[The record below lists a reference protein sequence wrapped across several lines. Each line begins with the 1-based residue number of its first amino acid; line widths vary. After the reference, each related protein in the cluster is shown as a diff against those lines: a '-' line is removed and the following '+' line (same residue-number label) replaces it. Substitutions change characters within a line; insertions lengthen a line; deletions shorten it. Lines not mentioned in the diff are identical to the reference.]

1 MIYRSP
7 FPDVTIPE
15 VPLSEFVLQRAAE
28 FGDKPAFIDGPSGR
42 ELTYAQL
49 AHAVERVAA
58 ALSERGFGKG
68 DTFAIYSPNVPEFT
82 VMFLAVAR
90 LGGVVTTVN
99 PLYTHH
105 ELTHQLKDARAKWL
119 ITVPTFLEN
128 ALKSA
133 AEVGLQEVF
142 VFGEAE
148 GATPYRALLESDAK
162 APDVDIDPKE
172 DIVVLPY
179 SSGTTGLPKGVM
191 LTHYNLVAN
200 LKQIEGVQAQTAN
213 PIDENSVVMG
223 LLPFYHIYG
232 MVVIMGYALYKG
244 ATVVTMP
251 KFELESFL
259 GLIQKHKVT
268 YANVVPP
275 IVLALAK
282 HPLVD
287 QYDLST
293 LTGMMSG
300 AAPLGGD
307 VAGAAAE
314 RLGCEVTQG
323 YGMTELSPVS
333 HFNPDPDMKIDRS
346 KVGPAIPNTECRVVS
361 VETGEDVGAS
371 ETGELLV
378 RGPQVMKGYLNN
390 PEATASTLDDEGWLH
405 TGDIAVVDEHGYFAV
420 VDRVKELIKYKGFQV
435 APAELEE
442 VLLAHPNVSD
452 AAVIGVPDEEAGE
465 VPKAFVVKNGDV
477 SEDEVRAFV
486 AERVAPYKKLRGLE
500 FVEAIPKSASG
511 KILRRVLVDR
521 ERSAQA

>member
-15 VPLSEFVLQRAAE
+15 QPLTEFVLQRAAE
-28 FGDKPAFIDGPSGR
+28 LGAKPAFVDGPSGR
-42 ELTYAQL
+42 ELTYAGL

-58 ALSERGFGKG
+58 ALSERGFAKG
-68 DTFAIYSPNVPEFT
+68 DTFAVYSPNIPEFT
-82 VMFLAVAR
+82 VIFLAVAR
-90 LGGVVTTVN
+90 LGGIITTVN

-105 ELTHQLKDARAKWL
+105 ELTHQLEDARASYL
-119 ITVPTFLEN
+119 ITVPAFLEN
-128 ALKSA
+128 ALTSA
-133 AEVGLQEVF
+133 AAAGLKEVF

-148 GATPYRALLESDAK
+148 GATPYASLLQSEGDA
-162 APDVDIDPKE
+162 PEVHIDPKK

-200 LKQIEGVQAQTAN
+200 LKQIEGVQAQTEN
-213 PIDENSVVMG
+213 PIDEDSVVMG

-251 KFELESFL
+251 KFDLESFL
-259 GLIQKHKVT
+259 GLIQQHRVT

-300 AAPLGGD
+300 AAPLGGE

-333 HFNPDPDMKIDRS
+333 HFNPDPNAKIDRS
-346 KVGPAIPNTECRVVS
+346 KVGPAIPNTECRVVG
-361 VETGEDVGAS
+361 VETGDDVSAG

-390 PEATASTLDDEGWLH
+390 PAATAATIDAEGWLH
-405 TGDIAVVDEHGYFAV
+405 TGDIAVVDERGYFAV

-442 VLLAHPNVSD
+442 VLLAHPSISD

-465 VPKAFVVKNGDV
+465 VPKAFVVKSADV
-477 SEDEVRAFV
+477 SADDVRAFV
-486 AERVAPYKKLRGLE
+486 AERVAPFKKLRALE
-500 FVEAIPKSASG
+500 FVDSIPKSASG

-521 ERSAQA
+521 ERAAQT

>member
-7 FPDVTIPE
+7 FPDVTIPKQS
-15 VPLSEFVLQRAAE
+15 LTEFVLQRAAE
-28 FGDKPAFIDGPSGR
+28 MGDKAAFIDGPSGR
-42 ELTYAQL
+42 ELSYADL

-58 ALSERGFGKG
+58 SLHERGFGKG

-82 VMFLAVAR
+82 VIFLAVAR

-105 ELTHQLKDARAKWL
+105 ELTHQLKDAQAGYL
-119 ITVPTFLEN
+119 ITVPTFLDN
-128 ALKSA
+128 ALTSA
-133 AEVGLQEVF
+133 EEVGLKEVF
-142 VFGEAE
+142 VFGEAA
-148 GATPYRALLESDAK
+148 GATRYAALLESEGE
-162 APDVDIDPKE
+162 APEVAIDPQE

-200 LKQIEGVQAQTAN
+200 LKQIEGVQAQTDN
-213 PIDENSVVMG
+213 PIDEDSVVMG

-251 KFELESFL
+251 KFELERFL
-259 GLIQKHKVT
+259 ELIQKHRVT

-282 HPLVD
+282 HPLVE

-293 LTGMMSG
+293 LTGIMSG

-307 VAGAAAE
+307 VAGIAAK

-333 HFNPDPDMKIDRS
+333 HFNPDPDARIDRS
-346 KVGPAIPNTECRVVS
+346 KVGPAIPNTECRVLS
-361 VETGEDVGAS
+361 VETGEDVSAG

-390 PEATASTLDDEGWLH
+390 PSATSATLDEAGWLH
-405 TGDIAVVDEHGYFAV
+405 TGDIAVVDERGYFAV

-442 VLLAHPNVSD
+442 VLLAHPNISD

-465 VPKAFVVKNGDV
+465 VPKAFVVKSAEV
-477 SEDEVRAFV
+477 SEDEIKMFV
-486 AERVAPYKKLRGLE
+486 AERVAPYKKLRQLE
-500 FVEAIPKSASG
+500 FVASIPKSASG
-511 KILRRVLVDR
+511 KILRRVLVEQ
-521 ERSAQA
+521 ERAAQA

>member
-15 VPLSEFVLQRAAE
+15 VPLAEFVLARAAR
-28 FGDKPAFIDGPSGR
+28 GDKPALIDGSSGR
-42 ELTYAQL
+42 TLTYAQL
-49 AHAVERVAA
+49 ADAVQRVAA
-58 ALSERGFGKG
+58 SLSERGFAKG
-68 DTFAIYSPNVPEFT
+68 DTFAIYSPNVPEFV
-82 VMFLAVAR
+82 VMFHAVAR
-90 LGGVVTTVN
+90 LGGIVTTVN

-105 ELTHQLKDARAKWL
+105 ELTHQLEDAGASYL

-128 ALKSA
+128 ALTSA
-133 AEVGLQEVF
+133 AALKLKEVF

-148 GATPYRALLESDAK
+148 GATPYAELLGGGT
-162 APDVDIDPKE
+162 APEVDIQPKE
-172 DIVVLPY
+172 DLVVLPY

-200 LKQIEGVQAQTAN
+200 LKQIEGFQAQTDN

-232 MVVIMGYALYKG
+232 MTVIMNYALYRG

-251 KFELESFL
+251 KFELPAFL
-259 GLIQKHKVT
+259 GLIQQYRVT

-287 QYDLST
+287 EYDLSS

-307 VAGAAAE
+307 TAGAAAK
-314 RLGCEVTQG
+314 RLNCEVTQG

-333 HFNPDPDMKIDRS
+333 HTNPDPDERIDRA
-346 KVGPAIPNTECRVVS
+346 KVGPGIPNTECRIVS
-361 VETGEDVGAS
+361 VETGEDVAAG

-390 PEATASTLDDEGWLH
+390 PAATAATIDSGGWLH
-405 TGDIAVVDEHGYFAV
+405 TGDIAEVDEQGYFAV
-420 VDRVKELIKYKGFQV
+420 VDRVKELIKYKGYQV

-442 VLLAHPNVSD
+442 VLLLHAGVSD

-465 VPKAFVVKNGDV
+465 VPKAFVVAKDGV
-477 SEDEVRAFV
+477 SEDDIRMFV
-486 AERVAPYKKLRGLE
+486 AERVAPYKKLRALE
-500 FVEAIPKSASG
+500 FVEAIPKSSSG
-511 KILRRVLVDR
+511 KILRRVLVER
-521 ERSAQA
+521 ERESQGEA

>member
-1 MIYRSP
+1 MVYRSP

-15 VPLSEFVLQRAAE
+15 VPLTEFVLQRAAD

-42 ELTYAQL
+42 ELTYAGL

-58 ALSERGFGKG
+58 SLHERGFGKG
-68 DTFAIYSPNVPEFT
+68 DIFAIYSPNVPEFT
-82 VMFLAVAR
+82 VVFLAVAR

-99 PLYTHH
+99 PLYTTH
-105 ELTHQLKDARAKWL
+105 ELTHQLKDARASYL
-119 ITVPTFLEN
+119 VTVPTFLEN

-133 AEVGLQEVF
+133 EEVGLKEVF
-142 VFGEAE
+142 VFGEAA
-148 GATPYRALLESDAK
+148 GATPYAALLEGEGQ
-162 APDVDIDPKE
+162 APEVTIHPQE

-191 LTHYNLVAN
+191 LTHRNLVAN
-200 LKQIEGVQAQTAN
+200 LKQIEGLQAQTEH
-213 PIDENSVVMG
+213 PIDEDSVVMG

-251 KFELESFL
+251 RFELEGFL
-259 GLIQKHKVT
+259 ELMQKYRVT

-282 HPLVD
+282 HPLVER
-287 QYDLST
+287 YDLST

-307 VAGAAAE
+307 VAGAAAK
-314 RLGCEVTQG
+314 RLRCEVTQG

-333 HFNPDPDMKIDRS
+333 HTNPDPDVKIDRS

-361 VETGEDVGAS
+361 VETGEDVAVGEA
-371 ETGELLV
+371 GELLV

-390 PEATASTLDDEGWLH
+390 PGATAATLDEDGWLH
-405 TGDIAVVDEHGYFAV
+405 TGDIAVVDERGYFAV

-442 VLLAHPNVSD
+442 VLLAHPKVSD

-465 VPKAFVVKNGDV
+465 VPKAFVVKNADV
-477 SEDEVRAFV
+477 SADELKLFV
-486 AERVAPYKKLRGLE
+486 AERVAPFKKLRGLE

-511 KILRRVLVDR
+511 KILRRVLVEQ
-521 ERSAQA
+521 ERAAQA